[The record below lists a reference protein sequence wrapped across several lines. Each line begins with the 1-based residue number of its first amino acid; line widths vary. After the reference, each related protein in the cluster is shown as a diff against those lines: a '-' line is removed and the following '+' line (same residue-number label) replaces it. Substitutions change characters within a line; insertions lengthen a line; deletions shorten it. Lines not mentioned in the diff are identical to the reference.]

1 MPDLSARAGM
11 DFYQIRIIWTNNWPK
26 ISPFCEGWHQVLQNL
41 GILMKNHK
49 GLVWQII
56 MGGASPLW
64 GVNSC
69 SILHLIQNQ
78 WEPPLPPWVFNIPKL
93 KLGIIYFFPQISDL
107 HRELEFSLMVP
118 IKNKQF
124 FFFKSCPRN
133 WICSP
138 KYKCLYPIFL
148 DIVPRSV
155 KCTNW
160 PGKREEEAKHS
171 GIP

>member
-64 GVNSC
+64 GANSC

-78 WEPPLPPWVFNIPKL
+78 WEPPSLPECSTFPSWNWALSISFLNYQ
-93 KLGIIYFFPQISDL
+93 IYIESLSFPSWS
-107 HRELEFSLMVP
+107 RS
-118 IKNKQF
+118 KTSN
-124 FFFKSCPRN
+124 FFFKNHVREIGHVLQNTSVYIPSF
-133 WICSP
+133 WI
-138 KYKCLYPIFL
+138 
-148 DIVPRSV
+148 
-155 KCTNW
+155 
-160 PGKREEEAKHS
+160 
-171 GIP
+171 